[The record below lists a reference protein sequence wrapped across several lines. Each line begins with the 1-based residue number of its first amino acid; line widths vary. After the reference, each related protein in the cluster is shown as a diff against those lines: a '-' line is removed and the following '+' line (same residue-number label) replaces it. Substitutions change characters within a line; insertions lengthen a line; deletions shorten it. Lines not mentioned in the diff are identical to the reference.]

1 MRKIVSPPETQAWVV
16 LPPPENLRDATAME
30 QLAGTLGHLP
40 GPVALEIAG
49 LHRQRLLGL
58 RGPAASIQRVAAQL
72 YSVYRQVD
80 LQPLPA
86 GLDLAAVMRLSSR
99 VTLAAQLRTV
109 GPEFLPLKV
118 WREFEGGEPL

>member
-1 MRKIVSPPETQAWVV
+1 MISLSQLVGMSSHPALI

-58 RGPAASIQRVAAQL
+58 RGAAASIQRVAAQL

-86 GLDLAAVMRLSSR
+86 DLDLAKLRNNPSS
-99 VTLAAQLRTV
+99 VTLAVELQTV

-118 WREFEGGEPL
+118 WR